1 MVPSSLLEDAMLI
14 PHRSS
19 AVTLSSIARHA
30 TSVVVAT
37 FALCTPA
44 LSQTPPRAVMEGVLV
59 TYQDGASHEK
69 VINAIA
75 RPNAAQ
81 TATAR
86 APAGRRRLGR
96 WATIPGAIFGAML
109 GGAVDCLVTRCTA
122 QVPNGLW
129 PGMFAGMAIT
139 AFAPRRAAGTFLG
152 VGGGI
157 VAGSLIGGAIE
168 GDCRADHPCTKGV
181 LIGAP
186 VGATAGGLL
195 AFRMLSP

>member
-1 MVPSSLLEDAMLI
+1 MMPSSLLEEVMLI

-19 AVTLSSIARHA
+19 VATLGSIARHV

-44 LSQTPPRAVMEGVLV
+44 LSQTPPRVVMEGVLV
-59 TYQDGASHEK
+59 TYQDVASHEP
-69 VINAIA
+69 VLDAIA

-96 WATIPGAIFGAML
+96 WATIPGTIFGAML

-122 QVPNGLW
+122 QVPTGVW

-157 VAGSLIGGAIE
+157 VAGSLTGGAIE
-168 GDCRADHPCTKGV
+168 GGCNADHPCTKGV
-181 LIGAP
+181 LIGDT

>member
-1 MVPSSLLEDAMLI
+1 MVPSSLLEEAMLI

-19 AVTLSSIARHA
+19 AVTLGSIARHA

-59 TYQDGASHEK
+59 TYLDVASREP
-69 VINAIA
+69 VIDTIA
-75 RPNAAQ
+75 RQNAAQ

-86 APAGRRRLGR
+86 APVGRRRLGR
-96 WATIPGAIFGAML
+96 WASIPGAIFGAML
-109 GGAVDCLVTRCTA
+109 GGAVDCLATRCTA
-122 QVPNGLW
+122 QVPNGVW
-129 PGMFAGMAIT
+129 PGMFAGAAFT
-139 AFAPRRAAGTFLG
+139 ALAPRRAAGTFLG

-157 VAGSLIGGAIE
+157 VAGSLIGSAIE
-168 GDCRADHPCTKGV
+168 GGCNADHPCTKGV
-181 LIGAP
+181 VIGAP

-195 AFRMLSP
+195 AFRMLGP